1 MSDAGTGYGRKQ
13 VDRAGAILRA
23 DSATVGERA
32 QARAVVGH
40 WRARHSRPLGA
51 IRTLLDQRM
60 RRVARYGFMAKR
72 LKRLSSVEAK
82 LRRFPK
88 MQLSRMQD
96 IGGCRAVVPSVDA
109 VVALQRLCRSGR
121 QAHELARENDYI
133 AEPKSDGYRST
144 HLVYRYRSGSPANR
158 ALNGLRIEIQI
169 RSLLQHAWATAVE
182 TVDVLRETQLK
193 IGGAGNGDW
202 KRFFALMGSV
212 HAAAEECPPV
222 ADTPRT
228 LAEIHSEVR
237 ELAHQLGAGNLL
249 VGLATSIESVAK
261 GSGWVLM
268 TLDADA
274 RQIKGTRYPSRR
286 LEEAQAEYLRLE
298 EEHEGHPAV
307 QVCLVSTDSAET
319 LRRAYPNY
327 FLDVRLFVESLRLFL
342 GTKPDSP

>member
-1 MSDAGTGYGRKQ
+1 MSSAGAGYGRKQ
-13 VDRAGAILRA
+13 VDRAGAVLRA
-23 DSATVGERA
+23 DSATAAERA
-32 QARAVVGH
+32 HARAIVGH

-60 RRVARYGFMAKR
+60 RRVAPYGFMAQR

-96 IGGCRAVVPSVDA
+96 IGGCRAVVPSVDS

-121 QAHELARENDYI
+121 QAHELARENDYL
-133 AEPKSDGYRST
+133 AEPKPDGYRSV
-144 HLVYRYRSGSPANR
+144 HLVYRYRSGSSANS

-169 RSLLQHAWATAVE
+169 RSLPQHAWATAVE
-182 TVDVLRETQLK
+182 TVDVLRETRLK

-212 HAAAEECPPV
+212 NAIDEGCPTV
-222 ADTPRT
+222 RDTPGT
-228 LAEIHSEVR
+228 LAEIRSEVR
-237 ELAHQLGAGNLL
+237 ELANQLHAGNVL
-249 VGLATSIESVAK
+249 VGMALSIEQVAK
-261 GSGWVLM
+261 GTGWVLM
-268 TLDADA
+268 TLDAAA
-274 RQIKGTRYPSRR
+274 RRIDTRRYPPRR

-298 EEHEGHPAV
+298 EEHEGKPAV

-319 LRRAYPNY
+319 LRRAYPAY
-327 FLDVRLFVESLRLFL
+327 FLDVEVFVETMRAFLR
-342 GTKPDSP
+342 TTHDWP